1 MPGDSVS
8 FGREACS
15 PSAGVRQRSMT
26 GGPHH
31 RGSWGPVFYVS
42 LVDLG
47 CNMKCWHDLSVMHHG
62 HTSVFNCLPE
72 LLGGFCSFS
81 NVPRATENHQGG
93 LLSNMPL
100 GCQTWGWRASRG
112 WLDIMWLVAHDLLG
126 IMWPLGHCVAARA
139 SCHGRV
145 RKGWTLLV
153 AGWLWR
159 QKERKRQEENRLPRE
174 RIGPACGKAPT
185 TGHCGFVPAP
195 SHIFVTPQW
204 LRGKHSLPRAKPP
217 PGFPGVLF
225 FPQVARS
232 QYSASSAVIS
242 CRLKGQ

>member
-31 RGSWGPVFYVS
+31 RGFWGPVFYVS

-100 GCQTWGWRASRG
+100 GCQTWGWRALRGWWASRG
-112 WLDIMWLVAHDLLG
+112 WWHMICW
-126 IMWPLGHCVAARA
+126 A
-139 SCHGRV
+139 SC
-145 RKGWTLLV
+145 
-153 AGWLWR
+153 
-159 QKERKRQEENRLPRE
+159 
-174 RIGPACGKAPT
+174 
-185 TGHCGFVPAP
+185 GHWGIV
-195 SHIFVTPQW
+195 W
-204 LRGKHSLPRAKPP
+204 P
-217 PGFPGVLF
+217 PGHRVMEE
-225 FPQVARS
+225 
-232 QYSASSAVIS
+232 
-242 CRLKGQ
+242 